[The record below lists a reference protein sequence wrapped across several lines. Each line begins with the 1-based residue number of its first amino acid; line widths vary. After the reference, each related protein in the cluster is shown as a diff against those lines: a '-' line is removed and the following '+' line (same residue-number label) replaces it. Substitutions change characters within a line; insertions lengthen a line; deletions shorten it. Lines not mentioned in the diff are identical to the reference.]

1 MNRNRN
7 LVMSPGMKSVKSLAV
22 SESSLA
28 SPKHSDD
35 GQGSKNKKMFGKSKA
50 IRGNLKRALEQASKG
65 DPRLTVQVTTDKEK
79 NKILNDFKMKMREGL
94 EKRL

>member
-1 MNRNRN
+1 
-7 LVMSPGMKSVKSLAV
+7 
-22 SESSLA
+22 
-28 SPKHSDD
+28 
-35 GQGSKNKKMFGKSKA
+35 MFGKSKA

-79 NKILNDFKMKMREGL
+79 KKILNDFKMKMREGL